1 MASLFNMRKAVS
13 PPGGEC
19 YGLPRHTFWLQTQ
32 KYRQELSCLFSLSFF
47 VSFLL
52 LTSTRP
58 QPLRVSA
65 GSPSGLCTT
74 LCSTLRPRGERV
86 AIIRCPRLQP
96 HQGVGVEVTEVIA
109 EGKQTCL
116 LPQMERGEAACRVCG
131 DKASGKHY
139 GVPSCDGCR
148 GFFKRS
154 IRRYRNKT
162 LDYVCKEAGTCVVDV
177 TRRNQCQAC
186 RFKKCLDVNMK
197 KDAVQHERAPAVL
210 PEAAHVRPRHARLD
224 RVPPGVRGRWS
235 QPAAPAALLPGT
247 ASAHAPSS
255 RVGIQSATPRRLAA
269 PPSSGG
275 ETEVTSS
282 DGNTK
287 NNTKA
292 SIAAAII
299 HSTATITT
307 TTTTADTSTCA
318 TTAPA
323 STSTTTTTTTTTTIN
338 NNNDTVTNN
347 NIGIAAAIN
356 CKINNDKRE
365 SSSPP
370 PAFLTAPRSPSLA
383 SPASTPLPSP
393 TSPSPPINATQS
405 SAPPITVDAGA
416 LVISPTDSVYEN
428 AAKLLFLGVKW
439 ARSIPSFMQLP
450 FRDQAILL
458 EESWSELFV
467 VAAAQWSLPL
477 DQDQHAFYMAFR
489 LNIKRQLVF
498 PFKINFLFVMS
509 AEIVTVV
516 MINSCLTLIG
526 GLVRDADLS
535 TEHEAGLV
543 RTVEGMRDV
552 ITRLHALRVDHTE
565 YACLKALILFRPEAR
580 GLRDGYGVEVLQDQT
595 QLMLHEYLASKVC
608 GAGGRVRA
616 GKLLLLLPALGH
628 ISATAVQEIFFKRT
642 VGNTP
647 IERVLCDMFKSS

>member
-1 MASLFNMRKAVS
+1 M
-13 PPGGEC
+13 
-19 YGLPRHTFWLQTQ
+19 
-32 KYRQELSCLFSLSFF
+32 
-47 VSFLL
+47 
-52 LTSTRP
+52 
-58 QPLRVSA
+58 
-65 GSPSGLCTT
+65 
-74 LCSTLRPRGERV
+74 
-86 AIIRCPRLQP
+86 
-96 HQGVGVEVTEVIA
+96 
-109 EGKQTCL
+109 
-116 LPQMERGEAACRVCG
+116 MERGEASCRVCG

-162 LDYVCKEAGTCVVDV
+162 LDYVCKEAGSCVVDV

-197 KDAVQHERAPAVL
+197 KDAVQHERAPRSCQKRPMFAPDVPVTAGFPPVSVGGGAGL
-210 PEAAHVRPRHARLD
+210 PPL
-224 RVPPGVRGRWS
+224 PPYY
-235 QPAAPAALLPGT
+235 PALLPPMPFKPPFLPITPSMAPLTLHFSHNSAFKPNLAALGPDLRRPLSD
-247 ASAHAPSS
+247 ASPPIDLKPQLTERPEHKFL
-255 RVGIQSATPRRLAA
+255 VGSNIEYKPPIMERLNLKPPVAERIELKSPTVEVRQPVSDVSEVCRIANGRSAFSPPRRPSTS
-269 PPSSGG
+269 PPQALG
-275 ETEVTSS
+275 ESEVSSS
-282 DGNTK
+282 DVVRNADITPAVTEPPQPPNNIRCNNNNNNNSDSINNNNIGFFFTRDLHNKLNASYKPCSPPMATTNTPSPSP
-287 NNTKA
+287 T
-292 SIAAAII
+292 
-299 HSTATITT
+299 STATSTTTPTPTATPTAIPDSPPIHTQQTPHVTAPHTT
-307 TTTTADTSTCA
+307 TTTTAA
-318 TTAPA
+318 
-323 STSTTTTTTTTTTIN
+323 
-338 NNNDTVTNN
+338 
-347 NIGIAAAIN
+347 
-356 CKINNDKRE
+356 
-365 SSSPP
+365 
-370 PAFLTAPRSPSLA
+370 
-383 SPASTPLPSP
+383 
-393 TSPSPPINATQS
+393 

-416 LVISPTDSVYEN
+416 LVISPSDSVYEN

-477 DQDQHAFYMAFR
+477 DE
-489 LNIKRQLVF
+489 V
-498 PFKINFLFVMS
+498 S
-509 AEIVTVV
+509 
-516 MINSCLTLIG
+516 
-526 GLVRDADLS
+526 LVRDAGVNG
-535 TEHEAGLV
+535 EQEAALG
-543 RTVEGMRDV
+543 REIEAMKDV

>member
-1 MASLFNMRKAVS
+1 
-13 PPGGEC
+13 
-19 YGLPRHTFWLQTQ
+19 
-32 KYRQELSCLFSLSFF
+32 
-47 VSFLL
+47 
-52 LTSTRP
+52 
-58 QPLRVSA
+58 
-65 GSPSGLCTT
+65 
-74 LCSTLRPRGERV
+74 
-86 AIIRCPRLQP
+86 
-96 HQGVGVEVTEVIA
+96 
-109 EGKQTCL
+109 
-116 LPQMERGEAACRVCG
+116 MERGEAACRVCG

-197 KDAVQHERAPAVL
+197 KDAVQHERAPRSCQKRPMFAPDMPGSTGFPPVSVGSGASL
-210 PEAAHVRPRHARLD
+210 PPL
-224 RVPPGVRGRWS
+224 PPYY
-235 QPAAPAALLPGT
+235 PALLPPMPFKPPFLHMT
-247 ASAHAPSS
+247 PSMAPLNLHFSHNSAFKPNLAALTSELRRPFSEAAALHHSPSPPVDAKAPITDRLEYKFPGAEAFEFKPPVSERLGLKPPIMDRLELKPTPIDVRPPMSALIDIS
-255 RVGIQSATPRRLAA
+255 RAANEGSAFSPPRRAA
-269 PPSSGG
+269 SPPQASSG
-275 ETEVTSS
+275 EAEVTSS
-282 DGNTK
+282 DGPAK
-287 NNTKA
+287 NSAKA

-299 HSTATITT
+299 HSAATITT
-307 TTTTADTSTCA
+307 TTTTTADPSF
-318 TTAPA
+318 
-323 STSTTTTTTTTTTIN
+323 TTTTTTTTTIN
-338 NNNDTVTNN
+338 NNNIDTVTNN
-347 NIGIAAAIN
+347 NIGVISAIN

-365 SSSPP
+365 QTSPP
-370 PAFLTAPRSPSLA
+370 PPPPGSTSTTTTTSTTPRSPSII
-383 SPASTPLPSP
+383 SPSSTPLPSP
-393 TSPSPPINATQS
+393 TSPSPPLNAALP
-405 SAPPITVDAGA
+405 SAPPITVDPGA
-416 LVISPTDSVYEN
+416 LVISPSDSVFEN

-477 DQDQHAFYMAFR
+477 DQ
-489 LNIKRQLVF
+489 
-498 PFKINFLFVMS
+498 
-509 AEIVTVV
+509 
-516 MINSCLTLIG
+516 
-526 GLVRDADLS
+526 GLVRGVEPS
-535 TEHEAGLV
+535 GEHEAALA

>member
-1 MASLFNMRKAVS
+1 
-13 PPGGEC
+13 
-19 YGLPRHTFWLQTQ
+19 
-32 KYRQELSCLFSLSFF
+32 
-47 VSFLL
+47 
-52 LTSTRP
+52 
-58 QPLRVSA
+58 
-65 GSPSGLCTT
+65 
-74 LCSTLRPRGERV
+74 
-86 AIIRCPRLQP
+86 
-96 HQGVGVEVTEVIA
+96 
-109 EGKQTCL
+109 
-116 LPQMERGEAACRVCG
+116 MERGGEAACRVCG

-197 KDAVQHERAPAVL
+197 KDAVQHERAPRSCQK
-210 PEAAHVRPRHARLD
+210 RPMFAPD
-224 RVPPGVRGRWS
+224 MSSGAGFP
-235 QPAAPAALLPGT
+235 PAASVGGGTGLPPLPPYYPALLPPVPFKPPFLPMT
-247 ASAHAPSS
+247 PSMPPLSLHFSHNSAFKPN
-255 RVGIQSATPRRLAA
+255 LAVL
-269 PPSSGG
+269 GG
-275 ETEVTSS
+275 ELRRPYT
-282 DGNTK
+282 D
-287 NNTKA
+287 
-292 SIAAAII
+292 AAL
-299 HSTATITT
+299 HH
-307 TTTTADTSTCA
+307 
-318 TTAPA
+318 
-323 STSTTTTTTTTTTIN
+323 
-338 NNNDTVTNN
+338 
-347 NIGIAAAIN
+347 
-356 CKINNDKRE
+356 
-365 SSSPP
+365 
-370 PAFLTAPRSPSLA
+370 
-383 SPASTPLPSP
+383 
-393 TSPSPPINATQS
+393 SPSPPIDSKPPINERREYKVVVGERLEFKPPFSTRLGMK
-405 SAPPITVDAGA
+405 PPITERLDLKPPTVDQRQPMNSLAEMSRATNEGSAFSPPRRVPSPPLSSAGEAEVSSSDVARHHGNTSLAAAIIRTTIHHHNNNESVHNNNNNNNISVYFSPDNCGKSNDKAPTSPPTSGGAAPTSPTVSPSSTPTSSPGSPVTPTSAALGVAPPMNVDASS
-416 LVISPTDSVYEN
+416 LVITHTDSVYEN

-477 DQDQHAFYMAFR
+477 DEG
-489 LNIKRQLVF
+489 N
-498 PFKINFLFVMS
+498 
-509 AEIVTVV
+509 
-516 MINSCLTLIG
+516 
-526 GLVRDADLS
+526 LVRGAGVS
-535 TEHEAGLV
+535 AEHEAALA
-543 RTVEGMRDV
+543 REVEAMKDV

-628 ISATAVQEIFFKRT
+628 ISATAVQEIFFKQT